1 MSAKYRTTHELTG
14 REKFYGSVAPVITG
28 VGASV
33 VILGALFKIMH
44 WPYASPML
52 IIGLGTEAVLFLLF
66 AFAPPMTEPDWTIVY
81 PELGDDESGKPHV
94 KESDKATSKN
104 LTGKLSDMLDH
115 AGINQDAIN
124 RLSTGFKGLSE
135 SVNGLKDVSNA
146 AVASNEY
153 TESVKSATTSIQQLN
168 RSYAT
173 TIEATS
179 ALANASSDTK
189 EYHAQVQTI
198 TKNLGALNAVY
209 ELELQDANSHLK
221 AMNKFYGNLSS
232 ALEALADANKD
243 TQQLKVEISKLT
255 SNLTS
260 LNSVY
265 GGVLSAYRGQ

>member
-14 REKFYGSVAPVITG
+14 LEKFYQKIAPIITG

-44 WPYASPML
+44 WPGAGAML
-52 IIGLGTEAVLFLLF
+52 IVGLGTEAVLFFLF
-66 AFAPPMTEPDWTIVY
+66 AFAPPVADPDWTIVY
-81 PELGDDESGKPHV
+81 PELAETDTAGSFV
-94 KESDKATSKN
+94 KESDKPSAKN
-104 LTGKLSDMLDH
+104 LTTKLGDLMDG
-115 AGINQDAIN
+115 AGLNQDAIS
-124 RLSTGFKGLSE
+124 RLSQGFKSLTE
-135 SVNGLKDVSNA
+135 SVNGLSNVSNA

-153 TESVKSATTSIQQLN
+153 AESVKVATRSVQELN
-168 RSYAT
+168 KSYST

-189 EYHAQVQTI
+189 EYHAQVQKI
-198 TKNLGALNAVY
+198 SKNLSALNSVY

-221 AMNKFYGNLSS
+221 ALNKFYGNLSS
-232 ALEALADANKD
+232 TIETLSESSKDAE
-243 TQQLKVEISKLT
+243 QLKSELSKLT

-265 GGVLSAYRGQ
+265 GSVLSAYKG